1 MNGAAKWIARWRVR
15 LGYPLAIVVLF
26 FARPNLKSVLGGAA
40 IGIVGLWLRAYAA
53 GYLKKQEV
61 LTTTGPYAFT
71 RNPLYLGSAILAAG
85 AAWAMYSWI
94 SGCVL
99 GAYFA
104 VVYYVVMR
112 REEGELRGHFG
123 EAFENYARTVPLFV
137 PRPTPAKIEGSS
149 PGAFSLAQ
157 YKKNHEYQATLGFV
171 FLLGVLMAIWGCMHG
186 SSLAGMLMRRLRG
199 N

>member
-1 MNGAAKWIARWRVR
+1 MSGAAKWIARWRVR

-26 FARPNLKSVLGGAA
+26 FAWPNLKTIAIGGA
-40 IGIVGLWLRAYAA
+40 IGVIGLWIRGYAA

-71 RNPLYLGSAILAAG
+71 RNPLYFGSAVLSAG
-85 AAWAMYSWI
+85 AVWAMHSWI

-104 VVYYVVMR
+104 IVYYIVMR

-123 EAFENYARTVPLFV
+123 DAFESYARTVPLFF
-137 PRPTPAKIEGSS
+137 PRITPAKIEGGSA
-149 PGAFSLAQ
+149 GAFSFAQ
-157 YKKNHEYQATLGFV
+157 YKKNHEYQATLGF
-171 FLLGVLMAIWGCMHG
+171 FLLLGVVVVIWRLHG
-186 SSLAGMLMRRLRG
+186 

>member
-15 LGYPLAIVVLF
+15 LGYPLAIIVLF
-26 FARPNLKSVLGGAA
+26 FARPNGKSVAIGAV

-71 RNPLYLGSAILAAG
+71 RNPLYLGSAVLAGG
-85 AAWAMYSWI
+85 AAYAMHSLI
-94 SGCVL
+94 SDTVL
-99 GAYFA
+99 GLYFA
-104 VVYYVVMR
+104 IVYYIVMR
-112 REEGELRGHFG
+112 REESELRGHFG
-123 EAFENYARTVPLFV
+123 EAFENYARTVPLFF
-137 PRPTPAKIEGSS
+137 PRITPAKTAGSS

-157 YKKNHEYQATLGFV
+157 YKKNHEYQATVGF
-171 FLLGVLMAIWGCMHG
+171 FILLAVLLAIW
-186 SSLAGMLMRRLRG
+186 RLRG